1 MTRLTSL
8 SERQKLIKEIAR
20 YMIVC
25 NTSIRETAQEYDI
38 SKTTLHRWIYK
49 ELRFIDDD
57 LFIQVKNKL
66 KTRRK

>member
-1 MTRLTSL
+1 MTSL

-20 YMIVC
+20 FMIVY
-25 NTSIRETAQEYDI
+25 NTSIRETAQEYNI

-57 LFIQVKNKL
+57 LFVQVKNKL
-66 KTRRK
+66 KSRRK

>member
-1 MTRLTSL
+1 LTSL
-8 SERQKLIKEIAR
+8 SERQKLIREIAR
-20 YMIVC
+20 YMIVY
-25 NTSIRETAQEYDI
+25 NTSIREAAKEYDI
-38 SKTTLHRWIYK
+38 PKTTLHRWIYK